1 MKKTIRDYDLSG
13 KKVIIRVDFNVPI
26 KDGEITDDNRIKAS
40 LETINYAISNNAKV
54 ILMSHLG
61 RIKTEEDKIKN
72 TLEPVAL
79 RLSELLDK
87 EIIFVDETRGKI
99 LEDAIS
105 ELKPGEILL
114 MENTRFEDLNNKAES
129 SNSEELGKYWA
140 SLGDIYINDAFGT
153 SHRSHASNV
162 GIASNLPNGIG
173 FLIEKE
179 IKEIEQ
185 TIKNPQRPFTV
196 ILGGSKVKDKIGVI
210 ENLVNIAD
218 YILIGGAMAY
228 TFLKAS
234 GIEIGSSLLDEESI
248 DFCKNILK
256 KYSDKIILPIDS
268 VNALEI
274 SDEVTPRECFINEI
288 KENEIGLDIGYNTVK
303 LFKQY
308 LQKSKTIIWNGPLGY
323 FEIENFSN
331 GTKKICEVLK
341 DIDAKKIVGGGD
353 TGAAI
358 IEFGYKDSVSFI
370 STGGGASLE
379 MLEGKKL
386 PGIEII
392 EDKNEWKIKKSC

>member
-26 KDGEITDDNRIKAS
+26 KDGKITDDNRIKAS

-274 SDEVTPRECFINEI
+274 SDEVSPRECFINEI

-392 EDKNEWKIKKSC
+392 EDKNE